1 MTWKNEKEKLALV
14 TKLEDPGR
22 VVLCPSCHHELSY
35 EVRGNSEIAICETC
49 GSFAGN
55 RGI

>member
-1 MTWKNEKEKLALV
+1 MTWKNEKEKLALA
-14 TKLEDPGR
+14 TKLEDPEQI
-22 VVLCPSCHHELSY
+22 VLCPSCSNELTY